1 MKALMYHYV
10 RPEPVGL
17 DSFVYLHVSDFA
29 RQLDWLADH
38 IGFVSRADFERAIET
53 CQPPSGALLTFDDGL
68 ADHYDRVLPILRD
81 RGLWGTFYIPTGVYQ
96 TGKLLDVHRIHLLLG
111 RFGGAYCMNLIK
123 EIVTDEMMPDRL
135 VEEFRTLTYRYQDN
149 DAATQLFKRT
159 LNYYISYD
167 WREALLDRLIP
178 NALDDETESE
188 LTKRFNM
195 TPKQLRLLSEDHI
208 VGSHTVTHPV
218 MSKLSEAEQRREIE
232 DFLPTWLTLPART
245 WKPSAIPT
253 EASIRSHPRR
263 NGCWRK
269 LGRATVSMLNR
280 AISLQKTCYTR
291 AKHCLVTIAIC
302 GRLAKQ
308 ALAIAR
314 GRRLTRIHIRP
325 VLIA

>member
-68 ADHYDRVLPILRD
+68 ADHYDHVLPILRD

-188 LTKRFNM
+188 LT
-195 TPKQLRLLSEDHI
+195 
-208 VGSHTVTHPV
+208 
-218 MSKLSEAEQRREIE
+218 
-232 DFLPTWLTLPART
+232 
-245 WKPSAIPT
+245 
-253 EASIRSHPRR
+253 
-263 NGCWRK
+263 
-269 LGRATVSMLNR
+269 
-280 AISLQKTCYTR
+280 
-291 AKHCLVTIAIC
+291 
-302 GRLAKQ
+302 
-308 ALAIAR
+308 
-314 GRRLTRIHIRP
+314 
-325 VLIA
+325 